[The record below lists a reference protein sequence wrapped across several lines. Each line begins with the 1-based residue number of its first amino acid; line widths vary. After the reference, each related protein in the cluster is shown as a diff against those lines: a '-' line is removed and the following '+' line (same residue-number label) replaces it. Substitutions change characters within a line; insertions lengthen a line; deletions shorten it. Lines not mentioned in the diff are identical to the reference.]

1 MFDDSSSEYHAVTR
15 DRVLLIRD
23 DLKTR
28 HIRPN
33 YFCKAE
39 RRMIRK
45 ERERLA
51 DEIRELTLRKKSLQS
66 QLESSRQDVVSMP
79 ELWLLKRETVDECS
93 QGKQEEIEGLMQS
106 ITEVLDENKRL
117 KLEIFSLEQE
127 IENEV
132 ASRYNDGGIDV
143 DVSDWKLVLP
153 KLEEIEQQQSITS
166 QLNEWNLDRIY
177 ASQLEMNKFD
187 LLKPKDSHRTHSAA
201 VSLSGA
207 VNMTVRKEEGSSN
220 EKRLRVHAMMEK
232 CAKEDDKVHKLESIV
247 RRMRQK
253 KIAKE
258 NERDRVV
265 AEVRARN
272 RANQDSMKEEILSLN
287 SKRSFLRKH
296 NERLKVEYDVL
307 CGELVDLDARRC
319 CAATECVEEHEEEEM
334 PEDKVQFSMG
344 EQILIKQRVDLGN
357 DIRILKQ
364 QIKHAS
370 KQARH
375 RANRIKKEIA
385 LLWEKEIWLRHEIKW
400 ALNEI
405 SSPFVLTSSIA
416 V

>member
-1 MFDDSSSEYHAVTR
+1 MLDDSSSEYHAVTR
-15 DRVLLIRD
+15 DRVLMIRD

-39 RRMIRK
+39 RWMIRK

-51 DEIRELTLRKKSLQS
+51 DEIRELSLRKKSLQS
-66 QLESSRQDVVSMP
+66 QLESARQDVVSMP

-106 ITEVLDENKRL
+106 ITDVLDENKQW

-132 ASRYNDGGIDV
+132 ASRYVGGIDV

-201 VSLSGA
+201 VSISGA

-253 KIAKE
+253 KIYKE
-258 NERDRVV
+258 NERDRMV
-265 AEVRARN
+265 AEVRAKN
-272 RANQDSMKEEILSLN
+272 RANLDSMKEEILSLN
-287 SKRSFLRKH
+287 SKRSFLRKQ

-319 CAATECVEEHEEEEM
+319 CTTNERVEEHEEEEM
-334 PEDKVQFSMG
+334 PEEKVACSMG
-344 EQILIKQRVDLGN
+344 EQILIKQRVDVSN
-357 DIRILKQ
+357 DIRLLKK
-364 QIKHAS
+364 QIRHAS
-370 KQARH
+370 KQAGR